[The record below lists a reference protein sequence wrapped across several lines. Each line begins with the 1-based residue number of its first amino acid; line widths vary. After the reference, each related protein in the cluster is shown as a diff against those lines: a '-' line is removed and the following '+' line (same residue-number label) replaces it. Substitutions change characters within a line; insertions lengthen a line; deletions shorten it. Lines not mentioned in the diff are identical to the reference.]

1 MKSKNIKND
10 NGLNEIYHQNGKIGK
25 KYYKKDGK
33 RDGLYQRW
41 YDNGQLRF
49 EGTYKDGKSNGLLRG
64 WKSNGK
70 LDWESTYKG
79 GKLISD
85 NYFDKSY
92 QTYR

>member
-25 KYYKKDGK
+25 KYYK
-33 RDGLYQRW
+33 
-41 YDNGQLRF
+41 
-49 EGTYKDGKSNGLLRG
+49 KDGKSNGLLRG

-85 NYFDKSY
+85 N
-92 QTYR
+92 

>member
-1 MKSKNIKND
+1 M
-10 NGLNEIYHQNGKIGK
+10 
-25 KYYKKDGK
+25 KDGK

-41 YDNGQLRF
+41 YENGQLRF

-85 NYFDKSY
+85 N
-92 QTYR
+92 